1 MSLFFASIRSIAV
14 YGLIFGSFQF
24 APILLGAA
32 EQPVKSSTTTQSKK
46 TEKVIRLV
54 SFPVRGSFPETNA
67 QSGPFGAM
75 DSTLTRLMQ
84 RIAKATEDK
93 NISGIILR
101 IRNPSI
107 GRGKVD
113 ELRGAIARARAAGM
127 KVYAD
132 LEMATAT
139 DYLIACSCDEIF
151 MPPSGSLLIT
161 GVRAEINFYKGLLEK
176 IGAKAEILQVGDF
189 KGAGEPY
196 TRSSMSPE
204 LRKQYE
210 SIVSD
215 LYEQL
220 VSAIANARK
229 LDPQRIRELLDT
241 GLFMAA
247 DAKKAGLI
255 DHVAYGNQFD
265 AAILEGTKNSKVTIV
280 KNYGKKKQD
289 TDFSGFAGMMK
300 LMNLLINDSSSSSS
314 PRGEKIA
321 LIYAAGVIV
330 NDDSAISFLGGNSVA
345 ANTLIE
351 ALKKAAN
358 DDEVKA
364 IVLRIDSPGGSALA
378 SDLIWH
384 QIRQSK
390 KPVIASMGDMAASG
404 GYYIAMAADTI
415 FAQPSTLTGSIG
427 VIGGKI
433 ALGDTLQKMGVTT
446 DIVSRGKSSGL
457 FSIITPYSTSERESL
472 QKMMEE
478 IYHQF
483 TTKAAQSRKM
493 ELAKMRQLA
502 EGKVF
507 TGRQAKKLGLV
518 DKVGTLYD
526 AIVAAKEAAGL
537 PTDKKIEML
546 ILPKPKSFLEQLLS
560 RQSLETKAR
569 NAYLQTLAPDW
580 INALAD
586 LEIIQHLFRQPV
598 NTMLPYRVM
607 IR

>member
-1 MSLFFASIRSIAV
+1 
-14 YGLIFGSFQF
+14 
-24 APILLGAA
+24 
-32 EQPVKSSTTTQSKK
+32 
-46 TEKVIRLV
+46 
-54 SFPVRGSFPETNA
+54 
-67 QSGPFGAM
+67 
-75 DSTLTRLMQ
+75 MQ

>member
-14 YGLIFGSFQF
+14 YGLMLGSFQF

-84 RIAKATEDK
+84 RIVKATEDK
-93 NISGIILR
+93 NISGIILK

-113 ELRGAIARARAAGM
+113 EFRGAIVRAREAGM
-127 KVYAD
+127 KIYAD

-220 VSAIANARK
+220 VSAIADARG
-229 LDPQRIRELLDT
+229 LDLQRTRELLDT

-502 EGKVF
+502 EGKVY

-580 INALAD
+580 VNALAD

>member
-1 MSLFFASIRSIAV
+1 MSPSFASMRSIAV
-14 YGLIFGSFQF
+14 CGLIFGSFQF
-24 APILLGAA
+24 VPIVLVAT
-32 EQPVKSSTTTQSKK
+32 EQPDQSSTTTPSKK

-54 SFPVRGSFPETNA
+54 SFPVRGSFPETDT
-67 QSGPFGAM
+67 QSSPFGAM

-93 NISGIILR
+93 NISGIILK

-127 KVYAD
+127 KIYAD
-132 LEMATAT
+132 LEMAAAT

-161 GVRAEINFYKGLLEK
+161 GVRAEVHFYKGLLEK

-215 LYEQL
+215 LYDQL

-255 DHVAYGNQFD
+255 DHIAYSNQFD

-300 LMNLLINDSSSSSS
+300 LMNLLINDSSNASSA
-314 PRGEKIA
+314 RGEKIA

-330 NDDSAISFLGGNSVA
+330 NDDSAISFLGGNTIA

-351 ALKKAAN
+351 AFKKAAN
-358 DDEVKA
+358 NDDVKA
-364 IVLRIDSPGGSALA
+364 IVLRVDSPGGSALA

-390 KPVIASMGDMAASG
+390 KPVIASMGDTAASG

-433 ALGDTLQKMGVTT
+433 ALGDTFQKMGVTT

-457 FSIITPYSTSERESL
+457 FSILTPYTTSERESL

-493 ELAKMRQLA
+493 ELAEMQQLA
-502 EGKVF
+502 EGKVY
-507 TGRQAKKLGLV
+507 TGRQAQKLGLV
-518 DKVGTLYD
+518 DKVGTLHD
-526 AIVAAKEAAGL
+526 AVTAAKEAAGL
-537 PTDKKIEML
+537 PADKKIKML

-560 RQSLETKAR
+560 RQSFETKAR
-569 NAYLQTLAPDW
+569 HAYLQTLAPNW
-580 INALAD
+580 VNALVD

-598 NTMLPYRVM
+598 NAMLPYRVM
-607 IR
+607 IH

>member
-330 NDDSAISFLGGNSVA
+330 NDDSAISFLGGNSVG

-390 KPVIASMGDMAASG
+390 KPVIASMGDVAASG

-433 ALGDTLQKMGVTT
+433 ALGDTLQKMGITT

-457 FSIITPYSTSERESL
+457 FSIVTPYSTSERESL

-502 EGKVF
+502 EGKVY

-518 DKVGTLYD
+518 DKVGTLHD

-580 INALAD
+580 VNALAD